1 MNYEY
6 WMLSTI
12 YWSNERVINVLNVL
26 NVLTSDFNSN
36 TIIKIFIERMPTN
49 ESLTDS
55 TTIL

>member
-1 MNYEY
+1 
-6 WMLSTI
+6 MLSTT
-12 YWSNERVINVLNVL
+12 YWSNERVINVLNE
-26 NVLTSDFNSN
+26 LTSDFNSN